1 MDFDTSFHMTIGGK
15 PVDSDSLFDV
25 LNPATEQVLAQA
37 PDASRDHLDSA
48 VAAARAA
55 FPGWAATPI
64 AERRALIDKLGDA
77 VIAHAEDFKRLLT
90 AEQGK
95 PHAEAFN
102 EVMGAGLWLKGAA
115 TLDLPVTINE
125 DSADRYSETRRVP
138 IGVVGA
144 IAPWN
149 FPMVLA
155 MFKVGPALL
164 AGNTM
169 VLKPSPFTPL
179 TTLKFGELAAT
190 ILPPGVLNVVT
201 GGDHLGPWLTEHPGI
216 DKVSFTGSTAT
227 GRRVMQSASATLKR
241 VTLEL
246 GGNDAAIVL
255 PDADVAALAEQL
267 FWAAFTNNGQIC
279 IATKRMYVHR
289 DVYEP
294 LKDALVAYAR
304 TVQTGDG
311 AQQGVRLGPINNHLQ
326 YERVLDLI
334 RDARDRG
341 YDFLLG
347 GEAADTP
354 GYFVPITI
362 LDNPPEASRIVQEE
376 QFGPI
381 LPLLRFDDVDE
392 VIERVNA
399 SEYGLGAS
407 IWTGNPDAAMDLAAR
422 IASGTVWINETQH
435 LTPLAAF
442 GGMKQSGLGVEGGA
456 EGLVEYT
463 NAQTITRRR

>member
-15 PVDSDSLFDV
+15 PVSSDSLFDV

-37 PDASRDHLDSA
+37 PDATRDHLDSA
-48 VAAARAA
+48 VTAARAA
-55 FPGWAATPI
+55 FRGWAATPI

-95 PHAEAFN
+95 PHADAFN

-115 TLDLPVTINE
+115 TLDLPVTVNE

-164 AGNTM
+164 AGNTL

-201 GGDHLGPWLTEHPGI
+201 GGDSLGPWLTEHPGI

-255 PDADVAALAEQL
+255 PDADVEALAEQL

-294 LKDALVAYAR
+294 LKEALIAYAR

-311 AQQGVRLGPINNHLQ
+311 AQQGVRLGPINNRLQ

-334 RDARDRG
+334 RDARDKG
-341 YDFLLG
+341 YRFLLG

-362 LDNPPEASRIVQEE
+362 LDNPPEDSRIVQEE

-407 IWTGNPDAAMDLAAR
+407 IWTGNPEAAMDLAAR

-442 GGMKQSGLGVEGGA
+442 GGMKQSGLGVEGGI
-456 EGLVEYT
+456 EGLMEYT
-463 NAQTITRRR
+463 NTQTITRRR